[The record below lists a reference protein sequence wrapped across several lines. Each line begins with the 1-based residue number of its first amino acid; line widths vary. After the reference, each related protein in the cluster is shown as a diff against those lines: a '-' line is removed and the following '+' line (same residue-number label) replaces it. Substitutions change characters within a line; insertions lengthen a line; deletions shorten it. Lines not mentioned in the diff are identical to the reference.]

1 MNPSNTINQCQN
13 LALPLTSMT
22 MKNYC
27 LPIIVLIALLS
38 SCTPARQVA
47 ESTPAKKSTP
57 LFQTWVD
64 PNEDAPQ
71 EEEVVAENTRAQ
83 AKPAAKEESLEEA
96 YARFRKDNPA
106 KVRES
111 QPATP
116 TVQQEEVKVA
126 AKETYRVAA
135 PQPLPI
141 NNNTETKAEVIRLYV
156 DSDRPIVVDVIRGKP
171 ENLPAKETF
180 SSKKKVESPAIDPE
194 VLKTAPYVK
203 KEVAPKENADD
214 FMMALMEDE
223 LEIAKEDL
231 KASRSADSQIEIP
244 QPAPKKD
251 SRYVEVY
258 LSGTHSIQIDEE
270 LLRQWEK
277 KIVDGRMGIESPTRL
292 PRWLLQGLEWVT
304 HASKEEPKRSQ
315 TIMPLYRELEFRGH
329 LDDVN
334 LNQMTPVQVVR
345 KIRILVDELKASDGQ
360 LSMR

>member
-1 MNPSNTINQCQN
+1 MR
-13 LALPLTSMT
+13 
-22 MKNYC
+22 NYC

-47 ESTPAKKSTP
+47 ESTPKKKDVP
-57 LFQTWVD
+57 VFQTWVD
-64 PNEDAPQ
+64 PNEDVSQ
-71 EEEVVAENTRAQ
+71 EEVVAENTPAET
-83 AKPAAKEESLEEA
+83 KVAAKEESLEEA
-96 YARFRKDNPA
+96 YARFRNDNPA
-106 KVRES
+106 KVREAKPTS
-111 QPATP
+111 TP
-116 TVQQEEVKVA
+116 DKKEETKIA
-126 AKETYRVAA
+126 ANNTYRFAA
-135 PQPLPI
+135 PQPLP
-141 NNNTETKAEVIRLYV
+141 NKTETKSEVIRLYV

-171 ENLPAKETF
+171 ENLPTKETF

-223 LEIAKEDL
+223 LEIAQEDL
-231 KASRSADSQIEIP
+231 EASRSAESQVEIP
-244 QPAPKKD
+244 QPAPKKE
-251 SRYVEVY
+251 SRYVDVY

-315 TIMPLYRELEFRGH
+315 TIMPLYRELEYRGH

-334 LNQMTPVQVVR
+334 LNKMTPVQVVR

>member
-1 MNPSNTINQCQN
+1 
-13 LALPLTSMT
+13 

-27 LPIIVLIALLS
+27 LPFIVLIALLS

-47 ESTPAKKSTP
+47 ESSPAKKSTP

-64 PNEDAPQ
+64 PNEDVS
-71 EEEVVAENTRAQ
+71 EEKEVVAESTPSEV
-83 AKPAAKEESLEEA
+83 KPAAKEESLDDA

-106 KVRES
+106 KVREA
-111 QPATP
+111 QAAPLP
-116 TVQQEEVKVA
+116 VQVEETKVA

-135 PQPLPI
+135 PQPLP
-141 NNNTETKAEVIRLYV
+141 NKTETKAEVIRLYV

-171 ENLPAKETF
+171 ENMPAKETF

-203 KEVAPKENADD
+203 KEEAPKENADD

-231 KASRSADSQIEIP
+231 KATRSSEAQIEIP

-258 LSGTHSIQIDEE
+258 LSGTQSIKIDEE
-270 LLRQWEK
+270 RLRQWEK
-277 KIVDGRMGIESPTRL
+277 KIVDARMGIESPTRL

-304 HASKEEPKRSQ
+304 NASKEEPMRSQ